1 MSVHDVRSA
10 QDSPPI
16 PRPRQA
22 ESDDVVETL
31 SASGAIET
39 GASAPWSAPRR
50 PALGARPRTQY
61 WDVATASWRSS
72 GPQPD

>member
-1 MSVHDVRSA
+1 MSVHDVRPA

-31 SASGAIET
+31 GASGATET
-39 GASAPWSAPRR
+39 GASAPWSGPSR

-61 WDVATASWRSS
+61 WDVTTASWRSR
-72 GPQPD
+72 GPRRD